1 MAEGLRRHPIAGAVT
16 APTYVRARMIRYRFT
31 FVGVLPLPANDDV
44 ERESPI
50 IVGTVELY
58 GGKRY
63 LVESVDHASDPPVAV
78 LRKVRS

>member
-1 MAEGLRRHPIAGAVT
+1 MVEGLLRHRLAGDVT
-16 APTYVRARMIRYRFT
+16 VPTYGKARMIRYRFM

-50 IVGTVELY
+50 VAGTVELY
-58 GGKRY
+58 GGARY
-63 LVESVDHASDPPVAV
+63 LVESIDDASDPPVAV